1 MRDEKEKEKEG
12 RREEENTEVV
22 RGDEG
27 RGMGERRKG

>member
-1 MRDEKEKEKEG
+1 MRDEKGKEKES
-12 RREEENTEVV
+12 REEKNTEVV